1 LIKIPTLTIPR
12 PPFNFFFFKKFPDL
26 LKQQSN
32 CDIFFKSW
40 KILKKISWPKKTT
53 KKPMTAALNFFF
65 FLFFGSKNL
74 SFFLFPFVRKKSM
87 VDFSIQ
93 KIDQK
98 HNCDLPFF
106 KTKRWFTMQKESE
119 TQKKNYKKIELRTL
133 LQLLFKKLKPKSKK
147 PTIRKKQL

>member
-1 LIKIPTLTIPR
+1 
-12 PPFNFFFFKKFPDL
+12 
-26 LKQQSN
+26 
-32 CDIFFKSW
+32 
-40 KILKKISWPKKTT
+40 
-53 KKPMTAALNFFF
+53 MTAALNFFF

-74 SFFLFPFVRKKSM
+74 SLFFLFPFVRKKSM

-119 TQKKNYKKIELRTL
+119 TQKKKLQKNRTTNIVATLVQEIETKIQKTNN
-133 LQLLFKKLKPKSKK
+133 
-147 PTIRKKQL
+147 